1 MLVSF
6 IFMELFAWLLV
17 GFALY
22 GALLNSN
29 GQALRSYKVWLF
41 SNAGFVAYN
50 AVIGS
55 YAQCALFFAYFLIA
69 VNGYHRASSQAKC
82 LKACKI
88 WTQWQKKHNIK

>member
-55 YAQCALFFAYFLIA
+55 YAQCALFSPISSLLSTATIA
-69 VNGYHRASSQAKC
+69 QA
-82 LKACKI
+82 AR
-88 WTQWQKKHNIK
+88 QNA